1 MERAAPDTGGMGRGF
16 GPSDPPDGVGP
27 SDHLLGG
34 PAGEGEQHD
43 AAWVDAPTDQVSDV
57 VGERLSFA
65 RPGSG
70 DNENRPLASLG
81 RCLLLRIQ
89 VIQPGKFRWNAFVR
103 IGHMDSIAESPAGW
117 QGIPSIAR
125 MVNPEPGT
133 GNSLPKSVPVKRG
146 EVVRIW
152 VSEAFST

>member
-16 GPSDPPDGVGP
+16 GPSDLPDGVGP

-43 AAWVDAPTDQVSDV
+43 AAWVNARTDQVSDV

-70 DNENRPLASLG
+70 DNENRSLASHR

-89 VIQPGKFRWNAFVR
+89 IIQPRKFRWNTFVK
-103 IGHMDSIAESPAGW
+103 IGHKNSIAESTAGW
-117 QGIPSIAR
+117 QGIPSIAGT
-125 MVNPEPGT
+125 VNPEPGT
-133 GNSLPKSVPVKRG
+133 ANILPNLCS
-146 EVVRIW
+146 
-152 VSEAFST
+152 